1 MAKIPVISALLLLIT
16 ITVVKSEP
24 DTVSMSPVVALRKPV
39 VSPLSRTPN
48 GNDSLAEMGSNQI
61 NKSANNNNITPHHQ
75 SFYKNLEKAAKRSNI
90 TKWLHELIINDPG
103 VVYMPSDQPY
113 RAETFFTA
121 YEGKTIMNIGFHTAS
136 LFAPSIEEIQYST
149 HSKLERIGRLLH
161 FSTSELVIRNNLL
174 FKSGENLDPFLMAD
188 NERLLR
194 QLSYLED
201 ARILIFENAINPE
214 GVDVLVITQDRW
226 ARGFDM
232 NFSEID
238 RGEFEFYNKN
248 VLGLGQEFGLNLLFN
263 AAEDNNIGFRT
274 GIKLNNIGRTFL
286 NSGVSYR
293 NAFGNT
299 VLNLSSG
306 RNFITPSM
314 KYAGGLAFT
323 SSKLIDDYVFPD
335 SSFLNQRLDFN
346 VYDYWFG
353 RSFQLQDRNEKRN
366 NLFITTRYN
375 RNIFYNRPEIGENIR
390 YQFHNRDIFLLGLT
404 YTSLGYL
411 KSSYIYGF
419 GPTEDIPLG
428 FKFETIAGYED
439 NQFYPRWYGSL
450 NLSRSNYFNRVA
462 YLQNNVSLGGFLNDG
477 SFEQGILKLES
488 TGFSSL
494 ISVNGHYMRQFF
506 HLNFTRG
513 FARFEDELISISN
526 MYGIRGLRSERLTGT
541 RKLILQAETM
551 FYSKRNWYGF
561 RYALYSMVDLGWIGT
576 GSNLIRSE
584 GFYGGLGA
592 GMRVRNEHLVFPT
605 VNFRLAWFPRIPEPA
620 SAKFF
625 YIMSERNNIFDEFR
639 ITAPDILPYR

>member
-1 MAKIPVISALLLLIT
+1 
-16 ITVVKSEP
+16 
-24 DTVSMSPVVALRKPV
+24 
-39 VSPLSRTPN
+39 
-48 GNDSLAEMGSNQI
+48 
-61 NKSANNNNITPHHQ
+61 
-75 SFYKNLEKAAKRSNI
+75 
-90 TKWLHELIINDPG
+90 
-103 VVYMPSDQPY
+103 MPSDQPY
-113 RAETFFTA
+113 RAETFFTD

-136 LFAPSIEEIQYST
+136 MFAPSIEEIQYST
-149 HSKLERIGRLLH
+149 RSKLERIGRMLH
-161 FSTSELVIRNNLL
+161 FSTSEMVIRNNLL

-286 NSGVSYR
+286 TSGVSYR
-293 NAFGNT
+293 NAFGST
-299 VLNLSSG
+299 VLNIRSG

-346 VYDYWFG
+346 FYDYWFG
-353 RSFQLQDRNEKRN
+353 RSFQLQDRDEKRN

-375 RNIFYNRPEIGENIR
+375 RNIFYDRPEIGENIR

-411 KSSYIYGF
+411 KSRYIYGF

-439 NQFYPRWYGSL
+439 NQFFPRWYGSL
-450 NLSRSNYFNRVA
+450 NISRSNYFNRVA
-462 YLQNNVSLGGFLNDG
+462 YLQSNVSLGGFLNDG
-477 SFEQGILKLES
+477 SFEQGMLKLES

-513 FARFEDELISISN
+513 FARFEDELINISN
-526 MYGIRGLRSERLTGT
+526 MYGIRGLRSERLRGT

-551 FYSKRNWYGF
+551 FYSRRNWYGF

-576 GSNLIRSE
+576 GSNLISSE